1 MSELES
7 TNSESLGI
15 DDELVQ
21 SLEAY
26 EGAIDDGAT
35 GIDLPRMTVLQAMS
49 PQLKKGGEQYI
60 RGAEVGDFCLIG
72 SDLADHFKDG
82 VAAIFCDYRTHHVV
96 WPKERGAAPPRNYF
110 EDDSIVAK
118 ARKEGYNLFLPN
130 GDEVVQTATWFAL
143 VTDYDPSRPIG
154 EAGWIQAYFPLK
166 HSGWK
171 EHKALKKAIER
182 EPEIEVNGRPWKPKP
197 LFWRVW
203 ILKKASRHN
212 RHGQDWEAW
221 TAEPGPTLVELDRA
235 SGVDR
240 SEGVLNLAK
249 LFAADRIGEAMRQ
262 RAEAAKR
269 LDPLNK
275 APLIEGAIAEPRG

>member
-1 MSELES
+1 
-7 TNSESLGI
+7 
-15 DDELVQ
+15 
-21 SLEAY
+21 
-26 EGAIDDGAT
+26 
-35 GIDLPRMTVLQAMS
+35 
-49 PQLKKGGEQYI
+49 
-60 RGAEVGDFCLIG
+60 
-72 SDLADHFKDG
+72 
-82 VAAIFCDYRTHHVV
+82 VAAIFCDYRTHYVV
-96 WPKERGAAPPRNYF
+96 WPKERGAALPKNYF

-130 GDEVVQTATWFAL
+130 GDEVVPTATWFPL

-182 EPEIEVNGRPWKPKP
+182 EPVIEVNGRPWKPKT

-235 SGVDR
+235 GGVDR

>member
-1 MSELES
+1 MSERYQIDPK
-7 TNSESLGI
+7 SLGI
-15 DDELVQ
+15 DDELIN

-26 EGAIDDGAT
+26 EGTIDSGST
-35 GIDLPRMTVLQAMS
+35 GIDLPRLAVLQAMS
-49 PQLKKGGEQYI
+49 PQLKRGGEQYI
-60 RGAEVGDFCLIG
+60 REAEAGDFCLAG
-72 SDLADHFKDG
+72 SDLADHFKNG

-96 WPKERGAAPPRNYF
+96 WPKERGASQPRNYF
-110 EDDSIVAK
+110 EDDSILTK
-118 ARKEGYNLFLPN
+118 ARKEGYNWFLSN
-130 GDEVVQTATWFAL
+130 GDEVVQTATWFCL

-154 EAGWIQAYFPLK
+154 ETGWIQTYFPLK

-171 EHKALKKAIER
+171 EHKALKKAIES
-182 EPEIEVNGRPWKPKP
+182 EPLIEVNGRPWKPKT

-235 SGVDR
+235 SGVSR

-249 LFAADRIGEAMRQ
+249 LFAADRINEAMRQ
-262 RAEAAKR
+262 RAETAKR
-269 LDPLNK
+269 LDPQGK
-275 APLIEGAIAEPRG
+275 SPLIEGAIAEPRG